1 MGVLPQTI
9 TKVFNFRRIIDKLCS
24 LIETRGADVWWTC
37 DVTELLT
44 NDVIKDHQ
52 IDTKEVTKGK
62 VIRNNVVHANF
73 NFMITSTPFG
83 FANF

>member
-1 MGVLPQTI
+1 M
-9 TKVFNFRRIIDKLCS
+9 
-24 LIETRGADVWWTC
+24 IESRGADVWWTC

-62 VIRNNVVHANF
+62 VRIP
-73 NFMITSTPFG
+73 S
-83 FANF
+83 